1 MFFKKNKK
9 SLLMLAIALGSILV
23 SSFAGSLIQSKGY
36 SIEITDL
43 RGKEN
48 AGQYIDPT
56 TGLAVD
62 GVQVEGNVESGILY
76 MPKDASAE
84 NPLPGIVLT
93 HGYLNNREL
102 QMPNAV
108 ELARRG
114 FIVLAVDREGHGNYE
129 NSGNQNAMMATKG
142 LYDSAKYLY
151 NLPEVDKSKIGVSGH
166 SMGGMTT
173 TTIVDP
179 MISMFMGGQCDAYDP
194 TKWAKGEGYGII
206 SAALIQGWSTIAMPI
221 STIDVGILKAKD
233 DEFFFTSQDVNGEPT
248 ICREYLQSQAAASFV
263 GDYSFMATNNID
275 IKNGGIY
282 VGGKLQEEIEDGKQV
297 VGENGEDVPF
307 RVVYEAKEIHPLN
320 HFSTE
325 STGYVCDF
333 FYKAFGT
340 PKGHK
345 TVKTTNQVWWLKEA
359 TATIGWAGIIFMI
372 FPLVSLLLTLP
383 FFANLRR
390 RRLETADGRIAYE
403 DVDPAVEAG
412 GKSELK
418 GLRKHLSFWIP
429 AVACTLFSGFSIA
442 PIQEW
447 AGKVFE
453 SSALFPQDTTGWVS
467 IWAICCGLFA
477 LTMVLLTNAVN
488 KIINH
493 CLGKE
498 EANEDVL
505 EVARIGSVSRFLK
518 TLALGA
524 LVVIAMYLVL
534 FANWAVFKTD
544 FRFWTFAMKVF
555 DVEIMLPTILRYALL
570 FGIFYTCNAICNQTY
585 RAKNLPEW
593 ATIAINALFNVLGIA
608 IVFAIQYGKFCST
621 GVMWKPEMNLSYIV
635 LFPIIPVLICATI
648 ISRILYKKTG
658 NIWLGAVVNTLLWTV
673 VTVSGTAASFG
684 YIFG

>member
-1 MFFKKNKK
+1 
-9 SLLMLAIALGSILV
+9 MLAIALSSILV

-43 RGKEN
+43 RGEEN

-62 GVQVEGNVESGILY
+62 GVQVKGNVDSGSLY

-307 RVVYEAKEIHPLN
+307 RVVYEANEIHPLN

-345 TVKTTNQVWWLKEA
+345 AIKTTNQVWWLKEA

-390 RRLETADGRIAYE
+390 RRLETADGRIYGGCNIENVSYGLTNCAE
-403 DVDPAVEAG
+403 RTAMFQAIANGEKELVRMAVCADTPEPVAPCG
-412 GKSELK
+412 ACRQVMVELGPQMELLLINKEGKQIHTTVERLMPYC
-418 GLRKHLSFWIP
+418 FDD
-429 AVACTLFSGFSIA
+429 
-442 PIQEW
+442 
-447 AGKVFE
+447 
-453 SSALFPQDTTGWVS
+453 FPQLRENDDEG
-467 IWAICCGLFA
+467 
-477 LTMVLLTNAVN
+477 
-488 KIINH
+488 
-493 CLGKE
+493 
-498 EANEDVL
+498 
-505 EVARIGSVSRFLK
+505 EV
-518 TLALGA
+518 
-524 LVVIAMYLVL
+524 
-534 FANWAVFKTD
+534 
-544 FRFWTFAMKVF
+544 
-555 DVEIMLPTILRYALL
+555 
-570 FGIFYTCNAICNQTY
+570 
-585 RAKNLPEW
+585 
-593 ATIAINALFNVLGIA
+593 
-608 IVFAIQYGKFCST
+608 
-621 GVMWKPEMNLSYIV
+621 
-635 LFPIIPVLICATI
+635 
-648 ISRILYKKTG
+648 
-658 NIWLGAVVNTLLWTV
+658 
-673 VTVSGTAASFG
+673 
-684 YIFG
+684 

>member
-36 SIEITDL
+36 SIEISDL
-43 RGKEN
+43 RNEEN
-48 AGQYIDPT
+48 AGVKTVMGQDV
-56 TGLAVD
+56 AVN
-62 GVQVEGNVESGILY
+62 GYVESGILY

-129 NSGNQNAMMATKG
+129 NSGSQNALMATNG

-151 NLPEVDKSKIGVSGH
+151 NLPEVDKSKIGISGH

-173 TTIVDP
+173 AATIAA
-179 MISMFMGGQCDAYDP
+179 DA
-194 TKWAKGEGYGII
+194 GLGII
-206 SAALIQGWSTIAMPI
+206 SAALMQGWDSFYGALPNV
-221 STIDVGILKAKD
+221 DVGILKAKD
-233 DEFFFTSQDVNGEPT
+233 DEFFFGSKDENGEAT
-248 ICREYLQSQAAASFV
+248 ICREYLQSAGAAKFV
-263 GDYSFMATNNID
+263 GEAVTPGTPID

-282 VGGKLQEEIEDGKQV
+282 VGGKLQEEIEDGKQITV
-297 VGENGEDVPF
+297 NGADVPF
-307 RVVYEAKEIHPLN
+307 RVVYEANEIHPLN

-345 TVKTTNQVWWLKEA
+345 AIKTTNQVWWLKEA

-442 PIQEW
+442 PIQEEW

-453 SSALFPQDTTGWVS
+453 PNALFPQDTTGWVAL
-467 IWAICCGLFA
+467 WAICCGLFA
-477 LTMVLLTNAVN
+477 LTMVLLTKLVN
-488 KIINH
+488 KIIDN
-493 CLGKE
+493 CLHKE
-498 EANEDVL
+498 AEANDEIV
-505 EVARIGSVSRFLK
+505 ESVRIGSVSRFLK
-518 TLALGA
+518 TVLLGA
-524 LVVIAMYLVL
+524 LVVVAMYLVL

-555 DVEIMLPTILRYALL
+555 EVDIMLPTILRYAVL

-593 ATIAINALFNVLGIA
+593 ASIAINALFNVLGIA
-608 IVFAIQYGKFCST
+608 IVFAIQYGTFCST
-621 GVMWKPEMNLSYIV
+621 GVLWKESMALTYIV

-648 ISRILYKKTG
+648 IARVLYKKTG
-658 NIWLGAVVNTLLWTV
+658 NIWLAVVINTLLWTA